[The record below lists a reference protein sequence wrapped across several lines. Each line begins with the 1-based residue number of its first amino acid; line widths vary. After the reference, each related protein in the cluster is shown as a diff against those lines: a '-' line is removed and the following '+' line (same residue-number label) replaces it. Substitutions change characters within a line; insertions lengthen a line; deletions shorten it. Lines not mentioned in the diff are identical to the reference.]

1 VGLKPG
7 SLVRIDSPGTFLH
20 GSIGLV
26 TGIEKASDHSWPY
39 KQTTYYVLTSHG
51 THSRFY
57 YGNLIESTDGYFEN
71 DSYFL
76 SRS

>member
-1 VGLKPG
+1 MKPG
-7 SLVRIDSPGTFLH
+7 DLVRIDVPRTPFH

-26 TGIEKASDHSWPY
+26 IETDETKTLWPNNC
-39 KQTTYYVLTSHG
+39 TYYKVLTSNG
-51 THSRFY
+51 TTVPFRY
-57 YGNLIESTDGYFEN
+57 EQLIFSTDDYFMN

>member
-1 VGLKPG
+1 MKIG
-7 SLVRIDSPGTFLH
+7 SLVRIDSPQTPFH

-26 TGIEKASDHSWPY
+26 VETDYSKTLWPNNCIYY
-39 KQTTYYVLTSHG
+39 KVLTPNG
-51 THSRFY
+51 TMIPFRY
-57 YGNLIESTDGYFEN
+57 QQLIESTDGYFEN

>member
-1 VGLKPG
+1 M
-7 SLVRIDSPGTFLH
+7 RIDSPQTPFH

-26 TGIEKASDHSWPY
+26 VETDETKTLWPNNCIYY
-39 KQTTYYVLTSHG
+39 KVLTHNG
-51 THSRFY
+51 TTVPFRY
-57 YGNLIESTDGYFEN
+57 QQLIESTDGYFEN